1 MRKSVEELLSDLNE
15 GVYDPN
21 IFKAFFLAGG
31 PGSGK
36 SYIAGRT
43 IPRSLGLKVVNS
55 DQALERLL
63 KKANLSL
70 KMPDSQAAQR
80 DPIRDKAKQITAK
93 QQDNYIEGRLGL
105 IIDGTGREFDK
116 MTKQATDLQ
125 QLGYDTYMIF
135 VNTSLDVALQRN
147 SKRTRNVPESI
158 VSRSWKAVQQN
169 IGKFSLFFKN
179 GFVIVDN
186 NDAGEDIFNSVFK
199 RVKALLRQP
208 VKNGRAKQ
216 WIQNQLELKKRR

>member
-1 MRKSVEELLSDLNE
+1 MRKSVDELLLDLNE

-21 IFKAFFLAGG
+21 IFKAIFLAGG

-43 IPRSLGLKVVNS
+43 IRGGGLRIVNS
-55 DQALERLL
+55 DSALEALL

-80 DPIRDKAKQITAK
+80 DPIRDKAKKLTQK
-93 QQDNYIEGRLGL
+93 RLDNYIEGRLGL
-105 IIDGTGREFDK
+105 IIDGTGREYDK
-116 MTKQATDLQ
+116 VTKQASELQ
-125 QLGYDTYMIF
+125 QIGYDTYMVF

-147 SKRTRNVPESI
+147 ANRPRSVPESI
-158 VSRSWKAVQQN
+158 VTRSWNAVQQN

-179 GFVIVDN
+179 GMVIVDN
-186 NDAGEDIFNSVFK
+186 NDAGEDMFTAVFK
-199 RVKALLRQP
+199 RVRGLLRQP
-208 VKNGRAKQ
+208 VKNGRARQ
-216 WIQNQLELKKRR
+216 WIQHQLDLKKRR

>member
-1 MRKSVEELLSDLNE
+1 MRKSVDELLLDLNE

-21 IFKAFFLAGG
+21 IFKAIFLAGG

-43 IPRSLGLKVVNS
+43 IRGGGLRIVNS
-55 DQALERLL
+55 DSALEALL

-80 DPIRDKAKQITAK
+80 DPIRDKAKKLTQK
-93 QQDNYIEGRLGL
+93 RLDNYIEGRLGL
-105 IIDGTGREFDK
+105 IIDGTGREYDK
-116 MTKQATDLQ
+116 VTKQASELQ
-125 QLGYDTYMIF
+125 QLGYDTYMVF

-147 SKRTRNVPESI
+147 ANRPRSVPESI
-158 VSRSWKAVQQN
+158 VTRSWNAVQQN

-179 GFVIVDN
+179 GMVIVDN
-186 NDAGEDIFNSVFK
+186 NDAGEDMFTAVFK
-199 RVKALLRQP
+199 RVRGLLRQP
-208 VKNGRAKQ
+208 VKNGRARQ
-216 WIQNQLELKKRR
+216 WIQNQLELKKKR